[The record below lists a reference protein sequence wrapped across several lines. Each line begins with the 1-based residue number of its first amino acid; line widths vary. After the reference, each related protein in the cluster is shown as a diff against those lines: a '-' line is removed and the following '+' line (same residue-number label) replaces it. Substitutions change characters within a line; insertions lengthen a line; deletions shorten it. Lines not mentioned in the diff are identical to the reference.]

1 MVVEMT
7 SITVADNTAGG
18 TMDPI
23 RICVNRIH
31 SDPKKTVFQAFAAE
45 HGFNP
50 SRRRIVIIR
59 SGLVNLK
66 SLKRPSAGTGFQSA
80 FCGFLLLALLAQ
92 PIRTLS
98 VEPVGSPLPVGRAE
112 TPAANHATDKANYKI
127 KSTFRKDF
135 TQDDIKLIQD
145 IISILLLT
153 AGFYA
158 GVTIPQIY
166 WKVKLYRDKK
176 KRKERRF
183 GQMIGRN
190 GRMVMKN
197 NMKEIDI

>member
-1 MVVEMT
+1 MNKT
-7 SITVADNTAGG
+7 AISSITVADNTAGG

-31 SDPKKTVFQAFAAE
+31 SDPKKTVFQAFTAE

-50 SRRRIVIIR
+50 FRRRIVIIR
-59 SGLVNLK
+59 PGLVNLK
-66 SLKRPSAGTGFQSA
+66 SFKCSSTGTGFQSA
-80 FCGFLLLALLAQ
+80 FCSFLLLALLAQ
-92 PIRTLS
+92 PIRTLG

-112 TPAANHATDKANYKI
+112 TPAANHATYKANYKI
-127 KSTFRKDF
+127 KSTFRNDF

-145 IISILLLT
+145 IISILLFT

-166 WKVKLYRDKK
+166 WKVKLYWDKK
-176 KRKERRF
+176 SERTRRY
-183 GQMIGRN
+183 Q
-190 GRMVMKN
+190 
-197 NMKEIDI
+197 

>member
-1 MVVEMT
+1 M
-7 SITVADNTAGG
+7 
-18 TMDPI
+18 
-23 RICVNRIH
+23 
-31 SDPKKTVFQAFAAE
+31 
-45 HGFNP
+45 
-50 SRRRIVIIR
+50 
-59 SGLVNLK
+59 
-66 SLKRPSAGTGFQSA
+66 
-80 FCGFLLLALLAQ
+80 
-92 PIRTLS
+92 
-98 VEPVGSPLPVGRAE
+98 
-112 TPAANHATDKANYKI
+112 
-127 KSTFRKDF
+127 DF
-135 TQDDIKLIQD
+135 TQDDLKLIQD

>member
-1 MVVEMT
+1 MNKT
-7 SITVADNTAGG
+7 AISSITVANNTAGG

-31 SDPKKTVFQAFAAE
+31 SDPK
-45 HGFNP
+45 
-50 SRRRIVIIR
+50 RRRIVIIR
-59 SGLVNLK
+59 PGLVNHK
-66 SLKRPSAGTGFQSA
+66 PFKRSSAGTGFQSA

-92 PIRTLS
+92 PIRTLG
-98 VEPVGSPLPVGRAE
+98 VEPVGSPLPVGRTE

-145 IISILLLT
+145 IISILLFT

-166 WKVKLYRDKK
+166 WKVKLYWDKK
-176 KRKERRF
+176 SERTRRY
-183 GQMIGRN
+183 Q
-190 GRMVMKN
+190 
-197 NMKEIDI
+197 